1 MQPREQLRG
10 GPGCVDTPGY
20 AVQGWARGDSRTS
33 PPQGRGAPREP
44 LSSGLRGISLQF
56 RDLSPSMRGLASVL
70 TMGLKGGSVTAW
82 ELGPA

>member
-1 MQPREQLRG
+1 MQPREQPRG
-10 GPGCVDTPGY
+10 GPGCVVTPGC
-20 AVQGWARGDSRTS
+20 AVQGWARGGSRTS
-33 PPQGRGAPREP
+33 PPQGRGAREP
-44 LSSGLRGISLQF
+44 PSSGLRGISLQF